1 MYTIFFHICALDT
14 RTHVNELE
22 NIDFIKFG
30 FVIFNEMY
38 EVIFDEKS
46 FSISLNEN
54 YVDCQLHNLH
64 INKL

>member
-1 MYTIFFHICALDT
+1 MHIIFFHICALVT
-14 RTHVNELE
+14 RTHVNQLE
-22 NIDFIKFG
+22 NLDFIKFG
-30 FVIFNEMY
+30 FVIFNEMN

-46 FSISLNEN
+46 FSISRNKN